1 MKKLPGAILFTVN
14 DYRSVIPRLVVGLVF
29 LSEGIQK
36 FLFPETVGAGR
47 FAQIGFSN
55 PGFTAEF
62 VAVFEIT
69 CGILVVTGFVTRI
82 AVIPLFI
89 VIMTAIIRTKIPILL
104 DKGFWPMA
112 HEARTDFAM
121 TMLIIFL
128 FIYGAGKG
136 SVDEYLSSRLRSKT
150 AH

>member
-1 MKKLPGAILFTVN
+1 MKKITGAILFTVN
-14 DYRSVIPRLVVGLVF
+14 DYRSIIPRLIVGLVF

-47 FAQIGFSN
+47 FATIGFSD
-55 PGFTAEF
+55 PRFTASF

-69 CGILVVTGFVTRI
+69 CGILVIAGFLTRI

-89 VIMTAIIRTKIPILL
+89 VITTAIITTKIPILL

-112 HEARTDFAM
+112 HEARTDFSM
-121 TMLIIFL
+121 LMLIIFL
-128 FIYGAGKG
+128 FIYGSGKG
-136 SVDEYLSSRLRSKT
+136 SLDKVLFKN
-150 AH
+150 